1 MKVKIRHIEAAES
14 VPFGE
19 AKNEDELQDMIRFI
33 GRSGGVYVTVDTQQW
48 QLTGEDTFPF
58 HSYQLVLDEGE
69 FFAELLIGVED
80 D

>member
-19 AKNEDELQDMIRFI
+19 AKNEDELQEMIRFI
-33 GRSGGVYVTVDTQQW
+33 GRSGGVCMP
-48 QLTGEDTFPF
+48 GEDTFPF

-69 FFAELLIGVED
+69 FFAELLVGAD
-80 D
+80 DDILQ

>member
-19 AKNEDELQDMIRFI
+19 AKNECELQEMIRFI
-33 GRSGGVYVTVDTQQW
+33 GRSGGVYM
-48 QLTGEDTFPF
+48 TGEDTFPF

-69 FFAELLIGVED
+69 FFAELLIGAD
-80 D
+80 DD